1 MSVKILLVDDRKENL
16 FALSSLLEDMQL
28 DLYTCTSG
36 MEALNLMV
44 DHDFALALVDVQM
57 PEMSG
62 FELAELIRGAEKTKH
77 VPIIFITAAKE
88 HSGFAF
94 KGYESGAVDFLYKP
108 IDTMVLKS
116 KVRIFVDLE
125 IQRRILKA
133 KVQELEVAKA
143 AAEKANLL
151 KSAFLANMSHEI
163 RTPLGVMVGFTEVL
177 REEELSNDER
187 TEYLDI
193 MERNGKALVR
203 LIDDILDLS
212 KVEAGHMEIE
222 NISFSPQKILTDIF
236 SLLQEKAQRRG
247 IELNFESIEALP
259 SEVTL
264 DPTRL
269 RQILI
274 NIVDNA
280 IKFTERGHVLL
291 NVKMDSQKTPAR
303 MIFSVQDTGI
313 GLSPEQSSKLF
324 QSFAQADSSVS
335 RKYGGTGLG
344 LVLSKKL
351 AQLMDGDVYLAQSE
365 LGKGSEF
372 QVVLPVEPPH

>member
-1 MSVKILLVDDRKENL
+1 MKVKILLVDDRKENL
-16 FALSSLLEDMQL
+16 FALSSLLEDLNL

-36 MEALNLMV
+36 IEALNAMV
-44 DHDFALALVDVQM
+44 DHDFALAIVDVQM

-62 FELAELIRGAEKTKH
+62 FELAELIRGAEKTKG

-88 HSGFAF
+88 NSGFAF

-108 IDTMVLKS
+108 IDSLVLKS
-116 KVRIFVDLE
+116 KVRIFVEME
-125 IQRRILKA
+125 IQRRVLRSQ
-133 KVQELEVAKA
+133 VRELEVAKT

-177 REEELSNDER
+177 REESLSFPER
-187 TEYLDI
+187 NEYLDI
-193 MERNGKALVR
+193 MERNGKSLVR

-222 NISFSPQKILTDIF
+222 EIAFEPQKIMEDIYA
-236 SLLQEKAQRRG
+236 LLDEKAKKRG
-247 IELNFESIEALP
+247 IDLKFYNLDMLP
-259 SEVTL
+259 SEIIL

-280 IKFTERGHVLL
+280 IKFTEQGKVTLKVEIDKNKTPHVL
-291 NVKMDSQKTPAR
+291 NFAVE
-303 MIFSVQDTGI
+303 DTGI
-313 GLSPEQSSKLF
+313 GLSPEQSEKLF

-351 AQLMDGDVYLAQSE
+351 AQLMGGDVFLAHSE

-372 QVVLPVEPPH
+372 RVSLPIIHN